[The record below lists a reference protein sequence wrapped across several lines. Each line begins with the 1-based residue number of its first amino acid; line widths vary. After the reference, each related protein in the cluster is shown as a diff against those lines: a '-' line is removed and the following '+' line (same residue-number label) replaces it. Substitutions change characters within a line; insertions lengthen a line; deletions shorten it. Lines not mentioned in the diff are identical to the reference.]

1 MDMLR
6 TRSNE
11 TIYSCRCSFHY
22 CCSYF
27 NTFDCCYCFERSLMC
42 LSYSERDFDIVA
54 IRNVSCSRLMICESK
69 IAFICSE
76 KVLEALS
83 RVLTL
88 PNHTSRRVL
97 LKSSRFVDLKCF
109 RRRVSYSNFERV
121 RRRLFLPLPKGS
133 GSTNPI
139 RKDCNTGGPRKFDPM
154 VHRVKLPPKAQE
166 T

>member
-11 TIYSCRCSFHY
+11 TIYSCRCSFHD
-22 CCSYF
+22 CCCYF

-42 LSYSERDFDIVA
+42 LSYSERDFDIVV

-69 IAFICSE
+69 IAFIRSE
-76 KVLEALS
+76 KVLEALN

-97 LKSSRFVDLKCF
+97 LKSSRFVDLSAFGVELVIRISSGFVEGCF
-109 RRRVSYSNFERV
+109 CLRRRVQV
-121 RRRLFLPLPKGS
+121 RRTQSERTATLGVPENS
-133 GSTNPI
+133 IQWST
-139 RKDCNTGGPRKFDPM
+139 R
-154 VHRVKLPPKAQE
+154 
-166 T
+166 